1 MAGDVARC
9 VELELER
16 EREEREGVGEQLAQ
30 VREQLQQE
38 TQKTATLE
46 GNISE
51 LSQLN
56 SDLQNQLK

>member
-1 MAGDVARC
+1 MAVDVVRC

-16 EREEREGVGEQLAQ
+16 EREEREGVGEQLVQ

-38 TQKTATLE
+38 TQKTSTLE
-46 GNISE
+46 GNITE